1 MYSFYSIKELL
12 IYLIKI
18 IIIFNIENEIQSQ
31 KYNILSTQALIY
43 G

>member
-18 IIIFNIENEIQSQ
+18 IIIFNIENEIQYQ